1 MEYLKFMN
9 LISYGTLRDVV
20 WEFSKRGFDKFAT
33 LCLFSGLRMFNI
45 YLIYLYKYVQPLNIT
60 HPWD

>member
-45 YLIYLYKYVQPLNIT
+45 YLIYLYKYVQFN
-60 HPWD
+60 H